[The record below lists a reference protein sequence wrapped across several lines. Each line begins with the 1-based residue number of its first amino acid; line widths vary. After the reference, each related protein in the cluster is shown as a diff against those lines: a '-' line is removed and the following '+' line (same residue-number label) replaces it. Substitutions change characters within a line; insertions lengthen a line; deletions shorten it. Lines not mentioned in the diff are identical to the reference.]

1 MGAFTG
7 KAAFEMPESPRGG
20 IFVPKSDCRGFSI
33 RIPSGEFM
41 RYVKSVKGSPMSV
54 FYVCFARAL
63 QRVHPEIDWYQGF
76 HGEDYV
82 LAMRDVLQEN
92 GIKGIAIERIE

>member
-7 KAAFEMPESPRGG
+7 KAAFEMPESPKGG

-63 QRVHPEIDWYQGF
+63 QRVHPESTLPFDLMIP
-76 HGEDYV
+76 V
-82 LAMRDVLQEN
+82 SIRKVMA
-92 GIKGIAIERIE
+92 